1 MTDVLETDD
10 IQGLVVRGYGTL
22 HAARFLLLE
31 VTDPVAAR
39 RYIARA
45 ISRVNRAS
53 ESPAAVALQL
63 AFTAQ
68 GLNQLGL
75 SDQILGTFSREFIE
89 GMADRV
95 RAESLGDVGANAPDA
110 WRWGR
115 ANIHAMVMVYATSA
129 TIDEHVGHELA
140 ELADGFRV
148 VHEQRTTHL
157 RDHKE
162 HFGWRDGLSMPTIDG
177 VPSRGHHE
185 HPAKPSWTTPINPGE
200 FVLGYRNEYDVRSES
215 PSVAVAS
222 DPTNQLPF
230 TDDRTH
236 KDLGRNGTYL
246 VYRQYTQH
254 VQALWRT
261 LATNTTDDEAAI
273 ALGAKM
279 VGRWPNGA
287 PVVDAEYDDPAK
299 ATNNEFDYYGTPRAN
314 DRIGLRCP
322 IGAHIRRANPRD
334 QLAPDRTGSD
344 SIAMVRKHQMIRR
357 GRPYGPPVSAT
368 MDPYELLTAGAD
380 REDRGLHFIC
390 LVGQINRQ
398 FELVQ
403 RSWLHSANF
412 NGLFKDGDPI
422 SAVRVRDT
430 NANDEFTVPCEPVRH
445 KYQAMPAFTQLVGGA
460 YFFLPSIAALRFIAR
475 EPASPSSA
483 PGSGSSASPSTRPP
497 QR

>member
-1 MTDVLETDD
+1 MAPSAMTDVLETDD

-31 VTDPVAAR
+31 LTNPDAAR
-39 RYIARA
+39 RYIAGA

-53 ESPAAVALQL
+53 ESPADVALQL
-63 AFTAQ
+63 AFTAR
-68 GLNQLGL
+68 GLNQLGI
-75 SDQILGTFSREFIE
+75 SEPILGTFSREFIE
-89 GMADRV
+89 GMADSV
-95 RAESLGDVGANAPDA
+95 RAESLGDIGANAPDA

-140 ELADGFRV
+140 ELAGGFRV

-157 RDHKE
+157 PDHKE

-177 VPSRGHHE
+177 VPSRGHHD
-185 HPAKPSWTTPINPGE
+185 HPPKPSWTTPLAPGE
-200 FVLGYRNEYDVRSES
+200 FVLGYRNEYGVQSES
-215 PSVAVAS
+215 PTVVLAS
-222 DPTNQLPF
+222 DPTNQLPY
-230 TDDRTH
+230 TGDRTH

-254 VQALWRT
+254 VQALWRA
-261 LATNTTDDEAAI
+261 LASNTTDAEAAI
-273 ALGAKM
+273 VLGTKM

-287 PVVDAEYDDPAK
+287 PILDADHDDPAK
-299 ATNNEFDYYGTPRAN
+299 ATNNEFHYGTADHN
-314 DRIGLRCP
+314 DRVGLKCP
-322 IGAHIRRANPRD
+322 IGAHVRRANPRD

-357 GRPYGPPVSAT
+357 GRPYGRPVSET
-368 MDPYELLTAGAD
+368 MDPHELLTAPAD

-412 NGLFKDGDPI
+412 NGLFKDGDSI
-422 SAVRVRDT
+422 SAVRVRDA
-430 NANDEFTVPCEPVRH
+430 NANDEFTVPCEPVRK
-445 KYQAMPAFTQLVGGA
+445 KYKALPAFTQLVGGA

-475 EPASPSSA
+475 APAS
-483 PGSGSSASPSTRPP
+483 R
-497 QR
+497 